1 MLYPPGSRQP
11 GNVWVG
17 GFIMNVPETSSSVP
31 TTPTPTPS
39 ITPTQ
44 TITPTNTNTPTNT
57 GTPTQTPTQTL
68 TPTNT
73 GTPTQTPTNTQTQ
86 TPTNTNTPTPSI
98 TPSSTPPAPLLLDT
112 YTGATMAVSVRKLR
126 NAYSGSAIRVR
137 RSSDNTEQDI
147 GFSGGNLDTSALL
160 SFVGSGGTDNGF
172 ITTWYDQSGN
182 GNNHLQATAVNQPK
196 IVNNGV
202 VLTLTGVGTARP
214 KVQFDGVNDSMRA
227 TGTSLSTASITTFT
241 SGFKPFINL
250 NTYSNLGAI
259 SNASWGFLTSPVYGS
274 QFARASDGLNYVSIN
289 SPTIDTS
296 LISGVYSDGGDCNT
310 QPGSIRQY
318 QNGVAASST
327 ATALCRRV
335 GTNAVDNFATL
346 TELQEYILYY
356 GTAQSAG
363 NIGAIQTNQNA
374 YFNLY

>member
-1 MLYPPGSRQP
+1 LGEKRNN
-11 GNVWVG
+11 GFVWVPG
-17 GFIMNVPETSSSVP
+17 GQFGSVQPSTTSVP
-31 TTPTPTPS
+31 VSPTPTPSITPTNTQTPTPS

-44 TITPTNTNTPTNT
+44 TI
-57 GTPTQTPTQTL
+57 

-86 TPTNTNTPTPSI
+86 TPTNTTTPTPSI

-137 RSSDNTEQDI
+137 RSSDNAEQDI
-147 GFSGGNLDTSALL
+147 GFSGGNLNTSALL

-172 ITTWYDQSGN
+172 ITTWYDQTGN

-202 VLTLTGVGTARP
+202 VLKLTGVGTART

-227 TGTSLSTASITTFT
+227 TGTTLVNTTYSMTSFT
-241 SGFKPFINL
+241 SGFKPFISL
-250 NTYSNLGAI
+250 NSYSNLGAI

-274 QFARASDGLNYVSIN
+274 QYCNVVPENYISIN
-289 SPTIDTS
+289 SPVVNTS
-296 LISGVYSDGGDCNT
+296 LLAGIYSESVCSGILTGLVS
-310 QPGSIRQY
+310 QY
-318 QNGVAASST
+318 QNGVAAAST
-327 ATALCRRV
+327 ASRGCRRT
-335 GTNAVDNFATL
+335 GTNAVDNFGTL

>member
-1 MLYPPGSRQP
+1 MMYPKGSKQPRQ
-11 GNVWVG
+11 VWAAV
-17 GFIMNVPETSSSVP
+17 MNVYKEPPSSAPV
-31 TTPTPTPS
+31 TPTPTPS
-39 ITPTQ
+39 VTPTQ
-44 TITPTNTNTPTNT
+44 TITPTQTNTPTNT
-57 GTPTQTPTQTL
+57 GTPTQTPTQTI

-73 GTPTQTPTNTQTQ
+73 GTA
-86 TPTNTNTPTPSI
+86 TPTPSI

-147 GFSGGNLDTSALL
+147 GFSGNNLNTTALL
-160 SFVGSGGTDNGF
+160 SFVGTGGTDNGF

-182 GNNHLQATAVNQPK
+182 GNNHTQGTAVNQPK
-196 IVNNGV
+196 IVNAGV

-214 KVQFDGVNDSMRA
+214 KIQFDGVNDSMRA
-227 TGTSLSTASITTFT
+227 TGTTLSTASITSFT

-289 SPTIDTS
+289 SPTVDTS
-296 LISGVYSDGGDCNT
+296 LISGVYSDGGDCST

-327 ATALCRRV
+327 ATALCRRT

-356 GTAQSAG
+356 GTVQSAG